1 MIGIEGVS
9 AKRGTFSLDD
19 ISLTVG
25 DGEYLTILGPTASG
39 KTMLLRAIVGL
50 LPIDSGRLMVDGTDV
65 AGLPP
70 EARHMGYVPQEHV
83 LFPFLDVSGN
93 IAFGLRNH
101 HEGIG
106 ASDVRKKVKKVA
118 DLVGITHLLDR
129 DVCSLSGG
137 EKQRVSLA
145 RAIVTEP
152 SLLLLDEPM
161 SSLDHQTKEVL
172 WRTIRRIHRK
182 LDIPIIHVTH
192 DFEEAYL
199 LSDRIGI
206 LDGGRIVHVGGRDE
220 TFYRPED
227 SRVASFVGIKNVYPC
242 TVRSVSKKDGTVFEW
257 RDREFVGA
265 ASKVGPGIEACF
277 CIHPTQVMIIPP
289 DRETEPR
296 ENTLKGSIVDEFF
309 RGPTV
314 TLFYRIE
321 ASENEH
327 DLEIDISDFTYH
339 RFDLDR
345 VKDVDIYLRKEAIH
359 IFRDGN
365 GGKDDRY
372 LSR

>member
-1 MIGIEGVS
+1 VIGIEDVS
-9 AKRGTFSLDD
+9 VRLGSFSLEE

-25 DGEYLTILGPTASG
+25 DGEYLTILGPTGSG
-39 KTMLLRAIVGL
+39 KTMLLRAIIGL
-50 LPIDSGRLMVDGTDV
+50 QSIDSGRLMVDGTDV

-70 EARHMGYVPQEHV
+70 ELRGMGYVPQEHV

-93 IAFGLRNH
+93 IAFGLRNQD
-101 HEGIG
+101 GGLG
-106 ASDVRKKVKKVA
+106 ASDVRKKVKEVA
-118 DLVGITHLLDR
+118 ELVGITHLLDR
-129 DVCSLSGG
+129 DARSLSGG

-206 LDGGRIVHVGGRDE
+206 LDEGRIIHVGNKDE
-220 TFYRPED
+220 TFYRPNS
-227 SRVASFVGIKNVYPC
+227 SRVASFVGIKNIYPC
-242 TVRSVSKKDGTVFEW
+242 TVKTVSKKDGTVFEW
-257 RDREFVGA
+257 RGREFVA
-265 ASKVGPGIEACF
+265 AACKVEPGQEASF
-277 CIHPTQVMIIPP
+277 CIHPTQVMIIPN
-289 DRETEPR
+289 DRVPEPR
-296 ENTLKGSIVDEFF
+296 ENTIKGRIVDEFF
-309 RGPTV
+309 RGPAV

-321 ASENEH
+321 GSEKEH

-339 RFDLDR
+339 RFKLGSN
-345 VKDVDIYLRKEAIH
+345 KDVDIYLRKAAVH
-359 IFRDGN
+359 IFS
-365 GGKDDRY
+365 DDKGEQV
-372 LSR
+372 SKTV

>member
-1 MIGIEGVS
+1 MIKVEKLS
-9 AKRGTFSLDD
+9 AQRGTFSLDD
-19 ISLTVG
+19 ISLTVAN
-25 DGEYLTILGPTASG
+25 GEYLTILGPTGSG

-50 LPIDSGRLMVDGTDV
+50 QSIDSGRLMVDGTDV

-70 EARHMGYVPQEHV
+70 EDRGMGYVPQEHV
-83 LFPFLDVSGN
+83 LFLDVSGN

-101 HEGIG
+101 SGSMTEK
-106 ASDVRKKVKKVA
+106 DVRTKVREVA
-118 DLVGITHLLDR
+118 ELVGISQLLDR
-129 DVCSLSGG
+129 DVRSLSGG

-152 SLLLLDEPM
+152 SILLLDEPM

-172 WRTIRRIHRK
+172 WWTIRRIHRK

-206 LDGGRIVHVGGRDE
+206 LDGGRIIHIGSKDE
-220 TFYRPED
+220 TFYRPKD
-227 SRVASFVGIKNVYPC
+227 SRVASFVGIKNIYPC
-242 TVRSVSKKDGTVFEW
+242 KVRSVSKKDGTVFEW
-257 RDREFVGA
+257 RGREFVA
-265 ASKVGPGIEACF
+265 AECKVDPGEDASF
-277 CIHPTQVMIIPP
+277 CIHPTQVMIIPT
-289 DRETEPR
+289 DREPEPR
-296 ENTLKGSIVDEFF
+296 ENTLKGRIVDEFF

-321 ASENEH
+321 GSENEH

-339 RFDLDR
+339 RFKLDSM
-345 VKDVDIYLRKEAIH
+345 KDVDIYLRKAAVH
-359 IFRDGN
+359 IFPDGN
-365 GGKDDRY
+365 GGKGT
-372 LSR
+372 

>member
-1 MIGIEGVS
+1 MIELEGVS
-9 AKRGTFSLDD
+9 VKRGSFSLDG
-19 ISLTVG
+19 ISLTVT
-25 DGEYLTILGPTASG
+25 DGEYLTILGPTGSG
-39 KTMLLRAIVGL
+39 KTMLLRAIIGL
-50 LPIDSGRLMVDGTDV
+50 QPIASGRLVVDGTDV
-65 AGLPP
+65 TSHPP
-70 EARHMGYVPQEHV
+70 EERRMGYVPQEHV

-93 IAFGLRNH
+93 IAFGLRNNN
-101 HEGIG
+101 GGMG
-106 ASDVRKKVKKVA
+106 ASDVRKKVKEVA

-129 DVCSLSGG
+129 DVRSLSGG

-206 LDGGRIVHVGGRDE
+206 LDGGRIVHVGSRDE
-220 TFYRPED
+220 TFYRPDD

-257 RDREFVGA
+257 RGREFVA
-265 ASKVGPGIEACF
+265 AECKVGPGHKASF

-289 DRETEPR
+289 DREPEKR
-296 ENTLKGSIVDEFF
+296 ENKLKGRIVDEFF
-309 RGPTV
+309 RGPLV

-321 ASENEH
+321 GSENEH

-339 RFDLDR
+339 RFDLDS
-345 VKDVDIYLRKEAIH
+345 VKDVDIYLRKEAVH
-359 IFRDGN
+359 IFPDGES
-365 GGKDDRY
+365 KQ
-372 LSR
+372 LTKTA